1 VDFIVRRSDRATRVL
16 SSPTLVFDQYT
27 YELPTNSLPTNLFD
41 LSDIQAILSLASLV
55 KAHGNCLEYAILSSF
70 SDLIH
75 QLT

>member
-1 VDFIVRRSDRATRVL
+1 MDFIVRRSDRATRVL

-55 KAHGNCLEYAILSSF
+55 IFFAM
-70 SDLIH
+70 
-75 QLT
+75 QV